1 MKRKI
6 YIQIAIII
14 VMISTAL
21 ALFENSYAIA
31 RALDIDYWLIDS
43 AALLSMSAVLFPCG
57 NLKRLKK

>member
-31 RALDIDYWLIDS
+31 KALDIDHWLIDS
-43 AALLSMSAVLFPCG
+43 AALLSMSAMLFPCG
-57 NLKRLKK
+57 NLKRLNK

>member
-21 ALFENSYAIA
+21 ALFENSYTIA
-31 RALDIDYWLIDS
+31 RALDIDHWLIDS
-43 AALLSMSAVLFPCG
+43 AALLSMSAVIFPYG
-57 NLKRLKK
+57 NLKRLNK